1 MSTQEH
7 NSAHPWRRLS
17 GLVGLI
23 GLCGVAA
30 GCPGTLENPDRFQPI
45 ATSCALQIDVEADLL
60 AARCGTTNCHVA
72 GPSASAGLDL
82 ASANPMARLKDLPE
96 LSCTQRPLVSSANP
110 RASVLL
116 DRLKGT
122 PSCGARMPLIGDPF
136 TQQEIDC
143 VEVWINQTLTGT
155 NSSALEAAR

>member
-1 MSTQEH
+1 M
-7 NSAHPWRRLS
+7 
-17 GLVGLI
+17 GLVGLVGW
-23 GLCGVAA
+23 GLVAA
-30 GCPGTLENPDRFQPI
+30 GCPGTLEDPDRFKPV
-45 ATSCALQIDVEADLL
+45 ATTCALQIDVETDLF

-122 PSCGARMPLIGDPF
+122 PSCGARMPLTGEPF
-136 TQQEIDC
+136 SQQEIDC

-155 NSSALEAAR
+155 NSNALEAAR